1 VQQASNHA
9 LRELTAGES
18 LEDRFA
24 MLERDQQVEALLEE
38 LKSKK
43 ALTA

>member
-1 VQQASNHA
+1 MNQAT
-9 LRELTAGES
+9 RELTAGDS

-24 MLERDQQVEALLEE
+24 TLEREQRVEALLEE
-38 LKSKK
+38 LKNKK

>member
-1 VQQASNHA
+1 
-9 LRELTAGES
+9 